1 MAKTAEE
8 KQAIEL
14 AHRFV
19 KTGLRGSVEDK
30 IRNKLGNKAW
40 PLMQKVTRFGGWP
53 VSELSR

>member
-30 IRNKLGNKAW
+30 IRNKLGNKA
-40 PLMQKVTRFGGWP
+40 
-53 VSELSR
+53 